1 MSTMASG
8 LILMVI
14 GMTTVFV
21 FLCML
26 IGTMYGLG
34 WATNRFFPER
44 PAAPDAAMIAV
55 ISAAVHRYIR
65 SKK

>member
-1 MSTMASG
+1 MSVMASG

-21 FLCML
+21 FLCLM
-26 IGTMYGLG
+26 IATMHGLG
-34 WATNRFFPER
+34 WAANRFFPEK
-44 PAAPDAAMIAV
+44 PDAPDSAMIAV
-55 ISAAVHRYIR
+55 ISAAVHGYMR

>member
-1 MSTMASG
+1 MSIMSSG

-21 FLCML
+21 FLCLL

-34 WATNRFFPER
+34 WATNRFFPEKA
-44 PAAPDAAMIAV
+44 AAPDSAMIAA
-55 ISAAVHRYIR
+55 ISAAVHSFIR